1 MLLLPKRLWMKV
13 KTVSSIK
20 GLWDLYF
27 PCHALILLYPFRSQ
41 STAVDSWVRILSH
54 DLSCINY
61 VWSENIYNKMHLSHR
76 NYKEPTYICRRN
88 TNLTTFISFFVSF
101 SLSPLLCSCQCFF
114 FFVGLFNFCF
124 HSVVCPNIFFFHV
137 SATFTHTQTHP
148 YIWSILVF
156 VDMFPLYLVCICMQ
170 TRNNVI
176 GRLSNWIEQC
186 VD

>member
-41 STAVDSWVRILSH
+41 STAVDSWVRILVH

-101 SLSPLLCSCQCFF
+101 SLSLPFCVRVNVSFFLLVYLIFAFIQ
-114 FFVGLFNFCF
+114 LFAR
-124 HSVVCPNIFFFHV
+124 IFFLMSPPHLH
-137 SATFTHTQTHP
+137 THKRIHIFGAFWFSLTC
-148 YIWSILVF
+148 SLCILCAF
-156 VDMFPLYLVCICMQ
+156 VCKPETM
-170 TRNNVI
+170 T
-176 GRLSNWIEQC
+176 
-186 VD
+186 